1 MATALDN
8 NEQGSRDPAG
18 QPGAIYDHAAAL
30 VSQQIWCWGRDIH
43 RPQGNW
49 LLETGFT
56 RTPPPEHLGECPS
69 RYTLTLH
76 TGQTILLRGFGV
88 FFADPKL
95 GCIYL
100 PRYKFQPLFTKR
112 STLDKPLWL
121 PDDLPRM
128 TRPSRFKRKACD
140 TMLKD
145 LVEWVWRY
153 EDRVAKEL
161 GVAYRE
167 ETLLDWDDGSRPCV
181 QAEDFA
187 QAWCALLLDMEAGA
201 YVF

>member
-1 MATALDN
+1 MANALDTN
-8 NEQGSRDPAG
+8 QRDSHDTPR
-18 QPGAIYDHAAAL
+18 QPSEIHGHAAAL

-69 RYTLTLH
+69 RYTLTLPP
-76 TGQTILLRGFGV
+76 GQTILLRGFGV
-88 FFADPKL
+88 FFADPRL

-100 PRYKFQPLFTKR
+100 PRYTFQPLYTKR
-112 STLDKPLWL
+112 SMLDKPLWL

-128 TRPSRFKRKACD
+128 ARPSRFKRKAYD
-140 TMLKD
+140 TLLRD
-145 LVEWVWRY
+145 LIEWIWRY

-167 ETLLDWDDGSRPCV
+167 ETLLDWDDGKRPV
-181 QAEDFA
+181 IPAKHFA
-187 QAWCALLLDMEAGA
+187 QAWHRLWVDLDTNQ
-201 YVF
+201 